1 MGLAGKNILVTGGT
15 GFIGS
20 HLVKQ
25 LITEKANI
33 IVPYQSLNPKSYFYS
48 EDLNKH
54 LILVQKDLKN
64 FKRTIDIVTK
74 YEIDFIFHL
83 AAQSIVPTGYYN
95 PLETFETN
103 IIGTANVL
111 EAARLYGRVQGIIVV
126 SSDKAYGKIPKASEK
141 DPLSGDHPYE
151 TSKAA
156 CDLITTTYFK
166 TYNLP
171 TVVVRFGNVYG
182 EGDIN
187 FSRIIPG
194 AIKSLIKN
202 EVLQIRSDG
211 KYVRDYVYVKDVV
224 DSLILLSK
232 NINKIKGEVFNISSD
247 ENLSVF
253 AIIKKIENVLS
264 EKIKSEVLKNAVN
277 EIPRQSIN
285 YSKIKRRLGW
295 KPKKNL
301 AITLNDIY
309 KWYLD
314 YFAKT
319 KDKTNNFF

>member
-25 LITEKANI
+25 LIWEKANI

-48 EDLNKH
+48 ENLNKH

-224 DSLILLSK
+224 DSLILISK
-232 NINKIKGEVFNISSD
+232 NINEIKGEVFNISSD

-264 EKIKSEVLKNAVN
+264 RKIKSENKKAL
-277 EIPRQSIN
+277 
-285 YSKIKRRLGW
+285 RLET
-295 KPKKNL
+295 KKGS
-301 AITLNDIY
+301 Y
-309 KWYLD
+309 R
-314 YFAKT
+314 YFK
-319 KDKTNNFF
+319 

>member
-1 MGLAGKNILVTGGT
+1 MGLTGKNVLVTGGT

-20 HLVKQ
+20 HLVKR
-25 LITEKANI
+25 LINDKANV
-33 IVPYQSLNPKSYFYS
+33 IVPYQSLNPKSYFLRQRLARYV
-48 EDLNKH
+48 
-54 LILVQKDLKN
+54 ILVQKDLKN
-64 FKRTIDIVTK
+64 FKRTLDIVTK

-83 AAQSIVPTGYYN
+83 AAQSIVPTAYYN

-111 EAARLYGRVQGIIVV
+111 EAARLYGKVQGIIVV

-194 AIKSLIKN
+194 ALKAIVKRD
-202 EVLQIRSDG
+202 VLDVRSDG
-211 KYVRDYVYVKDVV
+211 KYIRDYVYVKDIVEA
-224 DSLILLSK
+224 LIVCSK
-232 NINKIKGEVFNISSD
+232 NIQKIKGEVFNVSSR
-247 ENLSVF
+247 ENLSVL
-253 AIIKKIENVLS
+253 ALLGKIEKKLGR
-264 EKIKSEVLKNAVN
+264 KIKYRITKSAIN
-277 EIPRQSIN
+277 EIPQQSIN
-285 YSKIKRRLGW
+285 FNKIRKMLAW
-295 KPKKNL
+295 KPASNIDKTIK
-301 AITLNDIY
+301 DIY
-309 KWYLD
+309 EWYKE
-314 YFAKT
+314 YFQEVKSSS
-319 KDKTNNFF
+319 

>member
-224 DSLILLSK
+224 DSLILISK
-232 NINKIKGEVFNISSD
+232 NINEIKGEVFNISSD

-264 EKIKSEVLKNAVN
+264 RKIKSEVLKNAVN
-277 EIPRQSIN
+277 EIPKQSIN
-285 YSKIKRRLGW
+285 YSKIKGHLGW
-295 KPKKNL
+295 KPKRGL
-301 AITLNDIY
+301 ADTLNDIY
-309 KWYLD
+309 KWYFD
-314 YFAKT
+314 YFEKT
-319 KDKTNNFF
+319 KNEN